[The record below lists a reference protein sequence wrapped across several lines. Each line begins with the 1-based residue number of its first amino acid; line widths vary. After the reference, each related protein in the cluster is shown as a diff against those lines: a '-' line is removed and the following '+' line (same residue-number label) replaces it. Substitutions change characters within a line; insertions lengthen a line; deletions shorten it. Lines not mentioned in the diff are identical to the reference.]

1 MLGWPLT
8 ISGTLVLMIP
18 VLALRKG
25 LLSVLSELWKCSGVF
40 FIRGKITAGASVFNR
55 DIFLGNWRRYSSSF
69 GFLPSG
75 AQTSQSIYWRWM
87 CLCFLF
93 WWGFFL
99 KFFLITR
106 SFTLHDLVFSI
117 GFLTQIMGHWLH
129 YLYLGCL
136 TNLLGNTRQLQCAC
150 IPHFDH
156 LYIYI

>member
-1 MLGWPLT
+1 MLGWPLK

-25 LLSVLSELWKCSGVF
+25 SLSVLSEHWKCSG
-40 FIRGKITAGASVFNR
+40 GASGVFNR
-55 DIFLGNWRRYSSSF
+55 HIFLGNWQRYSSSF

-75 AQTSQSIYWRWM
+75 AQTSQSIYWGWM
-87 CLCFLF
+87 CLCSFF
-93 WWGFFL
+93 CEGFF
-99 KFFLITR
+99 KIFFDHQV
-106 SFTLHDLVFSI
+106 LHFARFSI
-117 GFLTQIMGHWLH
+117 FYRFFNPDNGHWLH